1 AERIVTGFD
10 PETGVFE
17 QFRGYYDLEPID
29 LARYEPRELPID
41 IVLGH
46 EEVRASQILKQP
58 DVLMLLW
65 LLRDRVPRAI
75 LEANFRFYDTRTAH
89 GSSLSPP
96 IHAAIA
102 ARLGDTALALRYF
115 RQTAEIDLAN
125 NMGNAAGG
133 VHMAALGG
141 LWQAAVLGMGGLSL
155 SDPPAPDPRLPAEW

>member
-1 AERIVTGFD
+1 
-10 PETGVFE
+10 
-17 QFRGYYDLEPID
+17 EPID
-29 LARYEPRELPID
+29 LAQYEPRTLPIEL
-41 IVLGH
+41 VLGH
-46 EEVRASQILKQP
+46 EAVRASQVVKQP

-65 LLRDRVPRAI
+65 LLRDRFSREVI
-75 LEANFRFYDTRTAH
+75 DVNFRYYDPRTAH

-96 IHAAIA
+96 IHAALA
-102 ARLGDTALALRYF
+102 ARLGDSALALRYF